1 MTFVKIREMKIAIR
15 GSNAVPNLVSLG
27 SYMDDAE
34 GEIFVDE
41 GFRPF
46 RPTKR

>member
-1 MTFVKIREMKIAIR
+1 MKIEIR
-15 GSNAVPNLVSLG
+15 GSNVVPNLVSLR
-27 SYMDDAE
+27 SYISDAG